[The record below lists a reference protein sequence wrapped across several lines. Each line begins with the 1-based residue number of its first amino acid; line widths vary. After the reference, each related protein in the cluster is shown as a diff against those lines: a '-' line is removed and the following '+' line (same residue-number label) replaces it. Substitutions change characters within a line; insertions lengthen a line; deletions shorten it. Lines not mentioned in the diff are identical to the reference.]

1 MNYLVKE
8 VKYKTMSKLLVFLLF
23 WILGSVLIWL
33 QTNGQFVWTWFAKH
47 PLFLSIV
54 FGTIIS
60 YIMILATKYG
70 FEVFKGSLWSI
81 KWVGFSLGIITNALM
96 NFYIMNEGINW
107 KTTISLFLAFCIIA
121 IQFWK

>member
-70 FEVFKGSLWSI
+70 FEVF
-81 KWVGFSLGIITNALM
+81 M
-96 NFYIMNEGINW
+96 EY
-107 KTTISLFLAFCIIA
+107 
-121 IQFWK
+121 